1 MTQRQLF
8 YLRHKIIYLLKFW
21 QSISIC
27 PTKEQYRVIVKG
39 YISDSTCMIFINKS
53 EGKAVTNLEEVSVSG
68 YGASLPQS
76 ATVQRHQQWGLLSN
90 GFQ

>member
-1 MTQRQLF
+1 
-8 YLRHKIIYLLKFW
+8 
-21 QSISIC
+21 
-27 PTKEQYRVIVKG
+27 
-39 YISDSTCMIFINKS
+39 MILILVNES